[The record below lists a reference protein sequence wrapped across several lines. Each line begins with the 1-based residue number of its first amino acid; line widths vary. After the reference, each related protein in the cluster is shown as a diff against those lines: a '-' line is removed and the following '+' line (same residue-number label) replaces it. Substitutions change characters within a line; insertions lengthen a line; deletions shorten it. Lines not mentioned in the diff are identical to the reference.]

1 MLGRKWGN
9 VKGWNLGPALG
20 EKRAQ
25 VASWGKTVV
34 CREATYSGPP
44 HSAGQGHLDGPG
56 ELDAIVRCAQF
67 KRILPVPGVTEVVF
81 GTRTSVMLQPTILS
95 GDIYKGSSPVLS

>member
-1 MLGRKWGN
+1 MGECQGVALRTSLRRETRSGGILGQDRRLPG
-9 VKGWNLGPALG
+9 GYLI
-20 EKRAQ
+20 R
-25 VASWGKTVV
+25 T
-34 CREATYSGPP
+34 P

-95 GDIYKGSSPVLS
+95 GDIYTGSSPVLS